1 MYPSDMYMTYGNGV
15 NNGCYNTPMNSSN
28 CGATNSNTSWIYKTN
43 VLEGNTSYQW
53 TWLLSPSSSYSNRV
67 FNASSDRLYDGYF
80 ANLAGGGRPVV
91 YLKSNIKI
99 ADGTG
104 EVGSP
109 YTLEAIQ

>member
-15 NNGCYNTPMNSSN
+15 NTTCYSNPNGCSGTNAQTGWVCKSN
-28 CGATNSNTSWIYKTN
+28 N
-43 VLEGNTSYQW
+43 LEGQSSPSYI
-53 TWLLSPSSSYSNRV
+53 WLLSPDAGVSNYALYAYSDGGLLLNYVNLDSYGV
-67 FNASSDRLYDGYF
+67 
-80 ANLAGGGRPVV
+80 RPVV

-109 YTLEAIQ
+109 YVLEAIQ